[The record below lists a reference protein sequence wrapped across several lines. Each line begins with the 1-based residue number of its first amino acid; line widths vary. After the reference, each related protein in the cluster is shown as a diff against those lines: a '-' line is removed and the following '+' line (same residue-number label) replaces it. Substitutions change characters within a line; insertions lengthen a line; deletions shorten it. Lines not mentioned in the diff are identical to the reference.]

1 MFQFAAENVNLQRRN
16 VLGQQRTLTRGS
28 GRHMPVWEKYRP
40 FVTQYA
46 KVELTRNRNIIQRG
60 QLNGLCFKH
69 KRKALKE
76 IEAVSPRANR
86 FNNQQLLCIFA
97 DRTLKCQAEMK

>member
-1 MFQFAAENVNLQRRN
+1 
-16 VLGQQRTLTRGS
+16 
-28 GRHMPVWEKYRP
+28 MPVWEKYRP

-69 KRKALKE
+69 KRKAPKE

-97 DRTLKCQAEMK
+97 DRIIITEMSGWNETITGSKHAQAIQ